1 MRVGRTQV
9 QKISYEII
17 IKEKKKNTCVVK
29 EKRERRIET
38 FRR

>member
-17 IKEKKKNTCVVK
+17 IKEKKKKHLCGKGK
-29 EKRERRIET
+29 EREENRDI
-38 FRR
+38 